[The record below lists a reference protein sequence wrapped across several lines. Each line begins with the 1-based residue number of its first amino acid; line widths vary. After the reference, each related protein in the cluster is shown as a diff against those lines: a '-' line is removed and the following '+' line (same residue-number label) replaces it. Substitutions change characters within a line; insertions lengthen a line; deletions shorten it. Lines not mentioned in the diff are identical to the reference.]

1 MKSSLPY
8 SYIAIEGN
16 IGAGKTSLA
25 KIFSGIYNTDLVLEE
40 FADNTFLPQ
49 FYENP
54 ERFAFPL
61 EMSFLAER
69 YQQLKAR
76 QESSIKNNK
85 VLISDYLFEKS
96 MFFANVNLK
105 GNELELFKKFFDL
118 INKNLRQ
125 PDLIVYLNK
134 STAEL
139 QKNISKRGR
148 VYEQN
153 IPVEYLEQIS
163 LQYEQHLK
171 DYPNIPVL
179 YVDSDNIDFIE
190 NATDLRFL
198 LDLIQN
204 QSKNGW
210 QYIKKQDLQA

>member
-76 QESSIKNNK
+76 QESALKNNK

-96 MFFANVNLK
+96 MLFATVNLK
-105 GNELELFKKFFDL
+105 GNELELFRKFFDL
-118 INKNLRQ
+118 INKNLNK
-125 PDLIVYLNK
+125 PDLILYLNK
-134 STAEL
+134 STVEL
-139 QKNISKRGR
+139 QKNINKRGR
-148 VYEQN
+148 VYEQK
-153 IPVEYLEQIS
+153 IPSEYLENIS
-163 LQYEQHLK
+163 KQYQKHLTDYK
-171 DYPNIPVL
+171 DIPVL
-179 YVDSDNIDFIE
+179 YVESDNIDFIE
-190 NATDLRFL
+190 EATDLRFL

-204 QSKNGW
+204 QCKMGIQIINK
-210 QYIKKQDLQA
+210 QY

>member
-76 QESSIKNNK
+76 QDSAEKNGK

-105 GNELELFKKFFDL
+105 GNELDLFRKFFEL
-118 INKNLRQ
+118 INKNLKR
-125 PDLIVYLNK
+125 PDLILFLNK
-134 STAEL
+134 SVSEL

-148 VYEQN
+148 SYEQN
-153 IPVEYLEQIS
+153 IPDNYLESITRQYHHQIGRA
-163 LQYEQHLK
+163 H
-171 DYPNIPVL
+171 V
-179 YVDSDNIDFIE
+179 
-190 NATDLRFL
+190 
-198 LDLIQN
+198 
-204 QSKNGW
+204 
-210 QYIKKQDLQA
+210 

>member
-76 QESSIKNNK
+76 QESALKNNK

-105 GNELELFKKFFDL
+105 GNELELFRKFFDL

-125 PDLIVYLNK
+125 PDLILYLNK
-134 STAEL
+134 STEEL
-139 QKNISKRGR
+139 QKNINKRGR
-148 VYEQN
+148 VYEQK
-153 IPVEYLEQIS
+153 IPSEYLENIS
-163 LQYEQHLK
+163 KQYQQHLN
-171 DYPNIPVL
+171 DYIDIPVL
-179 YVDSDNIDFIE
+179 YVESDNIDFIE
-190 NATDLRFL
+190 DATDLRFL

-204 QSKNGW
+204 QSEKG
-210 QYIKKQDLQA
+210 LQKINK

>member
-8 SYIAIEGN
+8 TYIAVEGN

-25 KIFSGIYNTDLVLEE
+25 KIISGIYNTDLVLEE

-54 ERFAFPL
+54 DRFAFPL

-76 QESSIKNNK
+76 QESASKNNK

-96 MFFANVNLK
+96 IFFANVNLK
-105 GNELELFKKFFDL
+105 GNELDLFKKFFEL
-118 INKNLRQ
+118 INQNLRQ
-125 PDLIVYLNK
+125 PDLILYLNK
-134 STAEL
+134 STDEL

-148 VYEQN
+148 SYEQN
-153 IPVEYLEQIS
+153 IPAAYLDSIS
-163 LQYEQHLK
+163 NQYQKHLT
-171 DYPNIPVL
+171 DYRSIPV
-179 YVDSDNIDFIE
+179 VFVETDNIDFIE
-190 NATDLRFL
+190 SSTDLRFL
-198 LDLIQN
+198 LELIQTPN
-204 QSKNGW
+204 PIGFHKIQKP
-210 QYIKKQDLQA
+210 L

>member
-8 SYIAIEGN
+8 SYIAVEGN

-76 QESSIKNNK
+76 QESALKNK
-85 VLISDYLFEKS
+85 KILISDYLFEKS

-105 GNELELFKKFFDL
+105 GNELDLFRKFFEL

-125 PDLIVYLNK
+125 PDLILYLNK
-134 STAEL
+134 STEEL

-148 VYEQN
+148 SYEQN
-153 IPVEYLEQIS
+153 IPSEYLDSIS
-163 LQYEQHLK
+163 KQYQLHLTE
-171 DYPNIPVL
+171 YASIPVL
-179 YVDSDNIDFIE
+179 FVESDDIDFIE
-190 NATDLRFL
+190 NSSDLRFL
-198 LDLIQN
+198 LELIQN
-204 QSKNGW
+204 ENNIGFQKI
-210 QYIKKQDLQA
+210 QKTL

>member
-76 QESSIKNNK
+76 QESAAKNDK

-105 GNELELFKKFFDL
+105 GNELDLFRKFFDL

-125 PDLIVYLNK
+125 PDMILYLNK
-134 STAEL
+134 STTEL
-139 QKNISKRGR
+139 QKNINKRGR
-148 VYEQN
+148 TYEQN
-153 IPVEYLEQIS
+153 IPSDYLEKIS
-163 LQYEQHLK
+163 RQYQHHLS
-171 DYPNIPVL
+171 DYSNIPVL
-179 YVDSDNIDFIE
+179 FVESDDIDFIE
-190 NATDLRFL
+190 NASDLRFL
-198 LDLIQN
+198 LELIQN
-204 QSKNGW
+204 QSVKGL
-210 QYIKKQDLQA
+210 QKIKK

>member
-76 QESSIKNNK
+76 QESALKNNK

-105 GNELELFKKFFDL
+105 GNELELFRKFFDL

-125 PDLIVYLNK
+125 PDLILYLNK
-134 STAEL
+134 STEEL
-139 QKNISKRGR
+139 QKNINKRGR
-148 VYEQN
+148 VYEQK
-153 IPVEYLEQIS
+153 IPSEYLENIS
-163 LQYEQHLK
+163 KQYQQHLNDYK
-171 DYPNIPVL
+171 DIPVL
-179 YVDSDNIDFIE
+179 YVESDNIDFIE
-190 NATDLRFL
+190 DATDLRFL

-204 QSKNGW
+204 QSEKG
-210 QYIKKQDLQA
+210 LQKINK

>member
-25 KIFSGIYNTDLVLEE
+25 KIFSGIYKTDLVLEE

-54 ERFAFPL
+54 DRFAFPL

-96 MFFANVNLK
+96 MLFANVNLK
-105 GNELELFKKFFDL
+105 GNELDLFRKFFEL

-125 PDLIVYLNK
+125 PDLILYLNK
-134 STAEL
+134 STEEL
-139 QKNISKRGR
+139 QKNINTRGR
-148 VYEQN
+148 TYEQN
-153 IPVEYLEQIS
+153 IPSGYLDRITK
-163 LQYEQHLK
+163 QYHQHLSES
-171 DYPNIPVL
+171 PSIPVL
-179 YVDSDNIDFIE
+179 FVESDEIDFIE
-190 NATDLRFL
+190 NSSDLRFL
-198 LDLIQN
+198 LELIQN
-204 QSKNGW
+204 ENNIGFRKIQKT
-210 QYIKKQDLQA
+210 L

>member
-210 QYIKKQDLQA
+210 QYIKKHDLQA